1 MSSELVIDPDVD
13 IVWSYYKH
21 LFPEFT
27 VNHALVYK
35 MLWRVEPMPG
45 EDISKNTGIS
55 KTTVYRALHD
65 LCSAG
70 LVEKTNFKPIGYFA
84 LNPLKSY
91 NSNLKQ
97 VLKKLEKGAE
107 ILEKLVE
114 NSTSLSGEIYL
125 VKRDGGQQRLLMK
138 QNRAFLKDT
147 KQLLEIRK
155 IVDAQ
160 LKEVD
165 KQKLRSVAV
174 YG

>member
-13 IVWSYYKH
+13 IVWGYYKH

-35 MLWRVEPMPG
+35 MLWRVEPIPG
-45 EDISKNTGIS
+45 EEIANQTGVS
-55 KTTVYRALHD
+55 KTIVYRALHD
-65 LCSAG
+65 LVSSG
-70 LVEKTNFKPIGYFA
+70 LVEKTNFKPIGYYA
-84 LNPLKSY
+84 INPLKSY

-114 NSTSLSGEIYL
+114 NSTSLSGELYL
-125 VKRDGGQQRLLMK
+125 VKRDGGQQRLIMK

-155 IVDAQ
+155 IIDDQ
-160 LKEVD
+160 LKDVD
-165 KQKLRSVAV
+165 KQKLKSVV
-174 YG
+174 TYS